1 MFILAMAIF
10 SIVDDFLNWGD
21 VKELGPNPKLNV
33 SLVNVARKGFKKSVA
48 RLLEARSD
56 PNMILA
62 EVLFAGR
69 NKLFMSGPILIFT
82 FHCFWMGS
90 IQDVGLLW

>member
-1 MFILAMAIF
+1 MTAVK
-10 SIVDDFLNWGD
+10 SIGFDVCLGKGNFLHDFLNWGD

-56 PNMILA
+56 PNMIL
-62 EVLFAGR
+62 EVFSR
-69 NKLFMSGPILIFT
+69 KNHRFMLGVQYKPSLSTVSG
-82 FHCFWMGS
+82 
-90 IQDVGLLW
+90 